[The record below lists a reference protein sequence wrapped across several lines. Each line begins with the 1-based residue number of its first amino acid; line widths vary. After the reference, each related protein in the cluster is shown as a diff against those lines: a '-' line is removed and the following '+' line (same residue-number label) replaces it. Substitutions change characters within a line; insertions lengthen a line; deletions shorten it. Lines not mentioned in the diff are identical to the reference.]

1 MTAGIIDYKYKKE
14 KQGVDLE
21 TLFVTALTAFTGGI
35 GSTAQCIDLLN
46 PAFSGVQDTKASRYL
61 G

>member
-21 TLFVTALTAFTGGI
+21 TLFVTALTCIYRRDRDHCSVCGI
-35 GSTAQCIDLLN
+35 DRC
-46 PAFSGVQDTKASRYL
+46 RYL
-61 G
+61 PME

>member
-35 GSTAQCIDLLN
+35 EDHCSVCGIDRC
-46 PAFSGVQDTKASRYL
+46 GYL
-61 G
+61 SME